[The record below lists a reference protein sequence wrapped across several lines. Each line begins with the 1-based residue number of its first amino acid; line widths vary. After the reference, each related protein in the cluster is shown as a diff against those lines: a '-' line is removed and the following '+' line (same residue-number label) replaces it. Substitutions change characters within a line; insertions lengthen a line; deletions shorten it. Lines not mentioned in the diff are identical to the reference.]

1 VFAIVARLAGRF
13 GIPVVRVPY
22 ERWSPIGGD
31 GQSHGTA
38 RLQALLNAAM
48 RPWARRDYLTAA
60 SHDLRTPHFVGR
72 IHTGI
77 LNADSLAGLVRSL
90 PPGVTELMVHPGY
103 TDDELERT
111 GTRLLESRQH
121 ELDLLCSLQTR
132 ALLAGER
139 VELRRHDLTPVIKR
153 SFRHVS

>member
-1 VFAIVARLAGRF
+1 LPAGRLARLGATPDF
-13 GIPVVRVPY
+13 H
-22 ERWSPIGGD
+22 
-31 GQSHGTA
+31 HGLL

-48 RPWARRDYLTAA
+48 LPWARRDYRSAA
-60 SHDLRTPHFVGR
+60 SHDVRTPHFVGR

-77 LNADSLAGLVRSL
+77 LSADALAGLVRAL
-90 PPGVTELMVHPGY
+90 EPGVTELMVHPGY

-111 GTRLLESRQH
+111 GTRLLESRQK
-121 ELDLLCSLQTR
+121 ELDLLCSLETR

-139 VELRRHDLTPVIKR
+139 VDLLRHDLTHVMNR